1 MLYKNHFESFTILIT
16 IFFLS
21 AKNNASNNTIDF
33 KQNLQEKNV
42 SLFATTCSLDQFDEK
57 INHTKIS
64 KSSNF
69 EIMGCKGNDSC
80 IQSFA

>member
-1 MLYKNHFESFTILIT
+1 MQLISNKIYKT
-16 IFFLS
+16 
-21 AKNNASNNTIDF
+21 
-33 KQNLQEKNV
+33 NV
-42 SLFATTCSLDQFDEK
+42 SLSATTCSLNQFDEK

-69 EIMGCKGNDSC
+69 EIMGCKGNDSF

>member
-1 MLYKNHFESFTILIT
+1 MLYSPFESLTILIT
-16 IFFLS
+16 IIKKS
-21 AKNNASNNTIDF
+21 VINNAIEF
-33 KQNLQEKNV
+33 KKKLLEKNV
-42 SLFATTCSLDQFDEK
+42 SLSAITCSLGQLDEK

-69 EIMGCKGNDSC
+69 EVMVCKGNDSF